1 MSSPS
6 RREAAF
12 VVAIAVVTTAGL
24 TIERVVDVR
33 AQAWLGLGC
42 TALFVAVACRVDVHE
57 RRQALGVV
65 AVATFFEVVGAQLW
79 GLYDYRLGNL
89 PLFVPAGHGLVFLTG
104 LRLSQV
110 PLLVRYRSGFVRV
123 TAVVASVWAVLGASG
138 LLGTHDLSG
147 VFGSA
152 LVVVMLVR
160 GRQAGL
166 FAGVWWF
173 VAYLELYGTA
183 VGTWTWSP
191 VVPGLGLPAGNPPSG
206 VASGYVVFDWLAGV
220 LVAGATRFAQ
230 AVAATTG

>member
-1 MSSPS
+1 MVAV
-6 RREAAF
+6 AA
-12 VVAIAVVTTAGL
+12 VTTAGL
-24 TIERVVDVR
+24 AADRFVDAR
-33 AQAWLGLGC
+33 GQAWLGLGC
-42 TALFVAVACRVDVHE
+42 TALFVVVARRADVHE
-57 RRQALGVV
+57 RRQALVVV

-110 PLLVRYRSGFVRV
+110 PLLVRHRDAFVRV
-123 TAVVASVWAVLGASG
+123 TAVVATAWAVLGAAG
-138 LLGTHDLSG
+138 LLGTRDLSG
-147 VFGSA
+147 AVGSA
-152 LVVVMLVR
+152 LVVVMLAR

-183 VGTWTWSP
+183 IGTWTWSP

-220 LVAGATRFAQ
+220 LVAGATRFAR
-230 AVAATTG
+230 AAATTG

>member
-1 MSSPS
+1 M
-6 RREAAF
+6 
-12 VVAIAVVTTAGL
+12 VAIAAVTTVGL
-24 TIERVVDVR
+24 AADRVVDVR
-33 AQAWLGLGC
+33 SQAWLGLGC
-42 TALFVAVACRVDVHE
+42 TALFVVVAYRAEVHE

-110 PLLVRYRSGFVRV
+110 PFLLRHRGAFIRA
-123 TAVVASVWAVLGASG
+123 TAVAASAWAALGATG
-138 LLGTHDLSG
+138 LLGTRDLSG
-147 VFGSA
+147 VVGSA
-152 LVVVMLVR
+152 LVVVMLAR

-183 VGTWTWSP
+183 IGTWTWSP

-206 VASGYVVFDWLAGV
+206 VASGYVVFDWLAGAV
-220 LVAGATRFAQ
+220 VAGTTRFAR
-230 AVAATTG
+230 AVVTTG

>member
-1 MSSPS
+1 M
-6 RREAAF
+6 
-12 VVAIAVVTTAGL
+12 VAIAVVTTAGL
-24 TIERVVDVR
+24 TIDRVLDVG
-33 AQAWLGLGC
+33 AQAWLGLGG

-65 AVATFFEVVGAQLW
+65 AVATFFEVVGSQLW

-110 PLLVRYRSGFVRV
+110 PLLVRHRGAFIRA
-123 TAVVASVWAVLGASG
+123 TAVVASAWAVLGAAG
-138 LLGTHDLSG
+138 LLGTRDLSG
-147 VFGSA
+147 AVGSA
-152 LVVVMLVR
+152 VVVVMLAR

-183 VGTWTWSP
+183 IGTWTWSP

-220 LVAGATRFAQ
+220 LVAGATRFAR
-230 AVAATTG
+230 AVATTG